1 MKVNYDGIE
10 WDVEETPVGSSTPD
24 DQFEQSYRAR
34 GRCTECGSEI
44 IGEAN
49 YWSRNEDGS
58 NASLNNV
65 DYKPC
70 EH

>member
-1 MKVNYDGIE
+1 MTANYDGIE
-10 WDVEETPVGSSTPD
+10 WDIEETPIGSSTPD
-24 DQFEQSYRAR
+24 DQFEYSYKAK
-34 GRCTECGSEI
+34 GKCNECGNEI
-44 IGEAN
+44 IGTAN

-65 DYKPC
+65 DYQPC